1 MPKVNLSAMAR
12 ALLKAGLPGKV
23 PEAAR
28 VDREPVPIV
37 YKDPLPAW
45 EAPAAGVL
53 TTSKAKAAEDLVRV
67 CASCGED
74 FKVTPQGDS
83 LPTTCSSCSAYKG
96 GRLP

>member
-1 MPKVNLSAMAR
+1 MPKVNLTAMAR

-37 YKDPLPAW
+37 NKGALPAW
-45 EAPAAGVL
+45 ELPAEGVL
-53 TTSKAKAAEDLVRV
+53 TTTKAKAEDWVRV

-74 FKVTPQGDS
+74 FKVTLQGDS
-83 LPTTCSSCSAYKG
+83 LPTTCPQCSKM
-96 GRLP
+96 P